1 MNTTTA
7 RTGLA
12 GRGGLGD
19 EGGRTSSDE
28 EEEDAVGYGT
38 DDKEGDDYE
47 GEGTYDKAE
56 EGEKQRDEEGRCASQ

>member
-1 MNTTTA
+1 MRGYEADAENDTEDEGGRTGWGEVRRTVMNTTTA

-28 EEEDAVGYGT
+28 EEEDAGG
-38 DDKEGDDYE
+38 
-47 GEGTYDKAE
+47 
-56 EGEKQRDEEGRCASQ
+56 